1 MRRPSPAP
9 PLPPGPHQADPG
21 RCSENALWDIV
32 GKVCGQ
38 PLHKLWGA
46 YRESMQVYLTTVWPV
61 DHYQDEVTP
70 AQQAA
75 DLLELNRRGG
85 CKLSPTLPP

>member
-1 MRRPSPAP
+1 
-9 PLPPGPHQADPG
+9 
-21 RCSENALWDIV
+21 
-32 GKVCGQ
+32 
-38 PLHKLWGA
+38 
-46 YRESMQVYLTTVWPV
+46 MQVYLATVWPV

>member
-1 MRRPSPAP
+1 MR
-9 PLPPGPHQADPG
+9 
-21 RCSENALWDIV
+21 SENALWDIV

-85 CKLSPTLPP
+85 CKLPPHAAVAPAPPPLP